1 MKLEEL
7 KILGDKVR
15 FGPINK
21 LADIVEIITDGS
33 GRETFFG

>member
-21 LADIVEIITDGS
+21 LADIVKVVADGS
-33 GRETFFG
+33 GREAFFG